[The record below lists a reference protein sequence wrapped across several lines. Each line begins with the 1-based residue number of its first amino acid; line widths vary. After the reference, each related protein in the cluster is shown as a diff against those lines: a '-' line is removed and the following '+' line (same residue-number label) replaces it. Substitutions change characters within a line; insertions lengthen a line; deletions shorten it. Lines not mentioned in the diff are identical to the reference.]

1 LLLLLLLLPPGRRE
15 TMGWGGGSLP
25 RRATVANLA
34 RSPTGM
40 MDRFQVGF
48 CLFGEQQCTNAPLM
62 QVGFCLFG
70 EQQCTN
76 APRIQQWNP
85 ILRH

>member
-1 LLLLLLLLPPGRRE
+1 VLLLLLLPGRRE

-40 MDRFQVGF
+40 MDRFQVR
-48 CLFGEQQCTNAPLM
+48 L
-62 QVGFCLFG
+62 
-70 EQQCTN
+70 
-76 APRIQQWNP
+76 
-85 ILRH
+85 LRVIVLCIISLYVHTVA

>member
-1 LLLLLLLLPPGRRE
+1 LLLLRLLLPPGRRE

-40 MDRFQVGF
+40 MDRFQVGGMF
-48 CLFGEQQCTNAPLM
+48 EIIQYIASYASFNARPMGIGMQKDRICTFAYGV
-62 QVGFCLFG
+62 QGS
-70 EQQCTN
+70 
-76 APRIQQWNP
+76 
-85 ILRH
+85 